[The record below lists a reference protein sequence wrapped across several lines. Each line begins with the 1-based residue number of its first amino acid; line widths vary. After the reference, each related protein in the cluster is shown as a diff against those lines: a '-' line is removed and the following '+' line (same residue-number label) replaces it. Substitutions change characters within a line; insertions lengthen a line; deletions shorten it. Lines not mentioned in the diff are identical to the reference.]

1 MVAKAIVKRIETYE
15 ESKIREI
22 LEENKDFILSGLK
35 SGDRVLVKP
44 NFISFNPPERAVTT
58 HPVFIRAVVKFL
70 LSNGFKVL
78 VGDIPG
84 RVIPTS
90 KYPEISGLTGIK
102 DENLEIS
109 ELAVFGFNDVK
120 RNFLKLDELHLPKV
134 LWEVKKLFNLPKM
147 KTHSLTFITG
157 ATKNLFG
164 LTPRKDRLKIH
175 RITSNVEFS
184 KAVYDIAYSIPIP
197 QIVIMDGII
206 GMEGDGPSYG
216 TPVELDSVIITDD
229 PLLADYAMT
238 KIMGFREESIPLFKA
253 VGIPK
258 GEIIGLSS
266 IPQKK
271 CEPPKTFKASSVI
284 STVAGVIFSTFI
296 NVVQTVPEVNKSMCI
311 KCGVCAAKC
320 PAKAITLSPYPVFD
334 RDKCIM
340 CYCCHELCP
349 EGAIYLKK
357 RIKIGG

>member
-1 MVAKAIVKRIETYE
+1 VAKAIVKRVETYE
-15 ESKIREI
+15 ESKMREV

-35 SGDRVLVKP
+35 SGDKVLVKP
-44 NFISFNPPERAVTT
+44 NFLSFNPPEKAVTT
-58 HPVFIRAVVKFL
+58 HPVFIRTVVKFL
-70 LSNGFKVL
+70 LSNGLKVL

-84 RVIPTS
+84 RVIPLS
-90 KYPEISGLTGIK
+90 KYPKISGLEDIK
-102 DENLEIS
+102 DKNLEIS
-109 ELAVFGFNDVK
+109 ELAVFGFNDEK
-120 RNFLKLDELHLPKV
+120 RDFLKLDELHLPKV

-175 RITSNVEFS
+175 RITSSVEFS
-184 KAVYDIAYSIPIP
+184 KAVYDIAYSVPIP
-197 QIVIMDGII
+197 QMIIMDGII

-216 TPVELDSVIITDD
+216 TPVELDSVIISDD
-229 PLLADYAMT
+229 PLLTDYVMT
-238 KIMGFREESIPLFKA
+238 KIMGFKEQSIPLFKA
-253 VGIPK
+253 VGIPE
-258 GEIIGLSS
+258 GEIVGLSS
-266 IPQKK
+266 ILQKK
-271 CEPPKTFKASSVI
+271 CKPPKTFKASP
-284 STVAGVIFSTFI
+284 IFSTFL
-296 NVVQTVPEVNKSMCI
+296 NVVQTVPEVDKSKCI
-311 KCGVCAAKC
+311 KCSVCAAKC